1 MPNPLAHAHLQ
12 IPHAHALV
20 SHTPVLHLPRLGLQ
34 FANSQFSLLLKVGN
48 FDFLGSSYPAASSRF
63 YSYPNSLYC
72 CCCCYLQMP
81 TVSVSVTAPL
91 WPSLS
96 KGHRL
101 DPRINCSRRCGAVR
115 IPGRI
120 QLRRLGLQ
128 LQPIVGRHRNQS
140 LSIVCAAAAA
150 LNATCSAS
158 GQTQT
163 VTREAPTITQAPVH
177 SKEKSPQLDDGDSG
191 FPPRDDDGGGGGG
204 GGGGGNWSGGFF
216 LFGFLAFLGF
226 LKDKE
231 SEEDYRDSRRR

>member
-1 MPNPLAHAHLQ
+1 MILEEA
-12 IPHAHALV
+12 
-20 SHTPVLHLPRLGLQ
+20 SLPRLGLQ

-63 YSYPNSLYC
+63 CSYPNSFC
-72 CCCCYLQMP
+72 CCLQMP
-81 TVSVSVTAPL
+81 AASVTAPL

-96 KGHRL
+96 QGHGL
-101 DPRINCSRRCGAVR
+101 DPRINRSRRCGAVR
-115 IPGRI
+115 IPRRI

-140 LSIVCAAAAA
+140 LSIVCAAAT
-150 LNATCSAS
+150 LNATCSVS

>member
-1 MPNPLAHAHLQ
+1 MLTAGAYAPSLPQLSTRTRLKLQ
-12 IPHAHALV
+12 IKCSDRFGCSRIKP
-20 SHTPVLHLPRLGLQ
+20 TGLGLE
-34 FANSQFSLLLKVGN
+34 
-48 FDFLGSSYPAASSRF
+48 
-63 YSYPNSLYC
+63 
-72 CCCCYLQMP
+72 
-81 TVSVSVTAPL
+81 
-91 WPSLS
+91 
-96 KGHRL
+96 
-101 DPRINCSRRCGAVR
+101 
-115 IPGRI
+115 
-120 QLRRLGLQ
+120 
-128 LQPIVGRHRNQS
+128 LQPIVGRSRKQYFS
-140 LSIVCAAAAA
+140 VLCAAAVA

>member
-1 MPNPLAHAHLQ
+1 MLTA
-12 IPHAHALV
+12 
-20 SHTPVLHLPRLGLQ
+20 
-34 FANSQFSLLLKVGN
+34 
-48 FDFLGSSYPAASSRF
+48 
-63 YSYPNSLYC
+63 
-72 CCCCYLQMP
+72 
-81 TVSVSVTAPL
+81 SVTV
-91 WPSLS
+91 PSLPLLS
-96 KGHRL
+96 PGSQLKSRIKGSG
-101 DPRINCSRRCGAVR
+101 CCGAVR
-115 IPGRI
+115 ICSRI
-120 QLRRLGLQ
+120 KPIGLGLQ
-128 LQPIVGRHRNQS
+128 LQPIVGRNKKQS
-140 LSIVCAAAAA
+140 LSVICAAAAA